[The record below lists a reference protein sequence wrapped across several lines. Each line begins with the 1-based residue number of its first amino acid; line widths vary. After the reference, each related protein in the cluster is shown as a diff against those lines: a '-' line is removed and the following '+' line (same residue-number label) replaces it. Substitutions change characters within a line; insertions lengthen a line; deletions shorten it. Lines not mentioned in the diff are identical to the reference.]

1 MRARLRIL
9 AVAVAVVVAACGG
22 GGGDPGDDDPD
33 AGGDD
38 DPAPQ
43 LDDTAAF
50 VELSAS
56 VYEDSEAMSVRGEL
70 VTEAPPVVYDVDAPV
85 GACRYSQL
93 RATDTCTPFCEYPEL
108 CIDGACV
115 GLPELQSAGDL
126 ELASGATTR
135 TVEFVEG
142 AYYLYEQNI
151 PWEYGDTITLT
162 ASGDE
167 VPAFT
172 AAAALP
178 QPLDTIDLDQLVLRA
193 DEDLTIR
200 WQPADPGSRIRITL
214 GADRGHAQLRAALIE
229 CDLPDD
235 AGEVTIGG
243 DMVTRFVDPENWSC
257 GDCFS
262 QEIKRYRRATATA
275 GSTEVTFWVSQTES
289 FYLVPDRGE

>member
-1 MRARLRIL
+1 MRARLRVL

-56 VYEDSEAMSVRGEL
+56 VYETDEAMSVRGEL
-70 VTEAPPVVYDVDAPV
+70 VTADPPEVYDVDDPV
-85 GACRYSQL
+85 GACRYSAL
-93 RATDTCTPFCEYPEL
+93 RGGECTPFCEYPEL

-115 GLPELQSAGDL
+115 GTPALQSAGDL

-135 TVEFVEG
+135 TVAFVEG

-151 PWEYGDTITLT
+151 PWEFGDTITLT

-167 VPAFT
+167 VPGFT

-178 QPLDTIDLDQLVLRA
+178 EPLDTIDLNELVLRA
-193 DEDLTIR
+193 GEDLTIR

-214 GADRGHAQLRAALIE
+214 GADRGHAMLRAALIE
-229 CDLPDD
+229 CDLPDE
-235 AGEVTIGG
+235 AGEVTIGA
-243 DMVTRFVDPENWSC
+243 DMVTRFVDQDNWSC

-262 QEIKRYRRATATA
+262 QEIKRYRRTTANAGATP
-275 GSTEVTFWVSQTES
+275 VTFWVSQSES